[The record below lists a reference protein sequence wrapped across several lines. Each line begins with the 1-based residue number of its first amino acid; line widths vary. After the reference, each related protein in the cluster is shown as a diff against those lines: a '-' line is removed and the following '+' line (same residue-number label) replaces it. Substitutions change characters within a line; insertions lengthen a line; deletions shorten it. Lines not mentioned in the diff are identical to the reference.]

1 MKVGKHF
8 SRSEFACRCGCGF
21 DTVDVETIKVLDDL
35 REAFGE
41 AVYISSGCRCYS
53 HNKSVGGTEKSQ
65 HLRGRAADV
74 IVNNVNPVTVYA
86 YLDSTYKE
94 IYGIGRYNDFTHIDT
109 RSEKARW

>member
-21 DTVDVETIKVLDDL
+21 DTVDVETIQVLDDL
-35 REAFGE
+35 REALGE
-41 AVYISSGCRCYS
+41 AVYISSGCRCAD
-53 HNKSVGGTEKSQ
+53 HNESVGGTEKSQ
-65 HLRGRAADV
+65 HLRGRGADV
-74 IVNNVNPVTVYA
+74 IVNNVNPATVYA

-94 IYGIGRYNDFTHIDT
+94 KYGIGRYNDFTHIDT